1 MKIIFITGASG
12 SGKTTLSNKLSEL
25 LYNSI
30 VLRTDNYYKIGY
42 RSLLLSLF
50 IKSYFDKIISLDKV
64 LFFNDLNRIIEKKE
78 VSHLYRYDFI
88 TKKRLKFN
96 NKISD
101 LKYLL
106 IEGIFSQEI
115 LKESN
120 LLNCLLIKLNLKK
133 EICLKRIMAR
143 DQKERGKNKEKS
155 INDFHNGYFV
165 YKQKEKEINLN
176 KRYEEIVF
184 TKEPDIRKILDKL
197 KS

>member
-78 VSHLYRYDFI
+78 VSHFYRYDFI

-184 TKEPDIRKILDKL
+184 TKEPDIQKILDKL